1 MQQRNRLKVPTFM
14 QWLGPVV
21 LVLVMLVAPLAV
33 PAGAAAQDD
42 VDEPSAPVEVV
53 QPAGAAETLGTTVQ
67 INVGKDT
74 FIASNQP
81 NTNFGGLSNLDA
93 GWYASFGAVRPLLKF
108 GLDSIPSNA
117 RINGAQLF
125 MYLDFSLP
133 NNDSGMQLNYARATQ
148 SWSEGS
154 ATWNNAAGIGG
165 SQSVLGTVGSNPGWA
180 SFDLTSQVQAW
191 VNGQSNNGLMII
203 GEESPSQARARIFR
217 SRDYGGYTPYLL
229 VNYECDTLAPATFM
243 NTLPQYS
250 PAVFTASWGGQDRA
264 PSGCQPS
271 GIRKR
276 HVQYQINGGSW
287 VDWKSTTETSSTFN
301 NFAPNGA
308 IVGFRTYADDNVGN
322 VEKTPSGAT
331 TTTIIVSQAPPVTMA
346 PLPTYTN
353 ASSFTVSWTP
363 GGTPVGVTGYDLQYQ
378 ANSGAWVDLLVN
390 SNQTSYQFTNAQ
402 NEVTYGF
409 RVRARDTLGN
419 IGAWPGAAQA
429 VTTVVLFPIA
439 KVTPFYPNIIQS
451 TSPVTT
457 SFTVNWTAS
466 TPPGTFITSY
476 VIYSRVSNLQGVV
489 VQPWQVWQT
498 INDGAITNAVYTI
511 GLGDGIYDFEATATN
526 NMGQTTPVSGQP
538 EATMIVDLGD
548 TFKVQNILPYV
559 SGNE

>member
-1 MQQRNRLKVPTFM
+1 MQQRSHLRVPTVLH
-14 QWLGPVV
+14 WLGPVL
-21 LVLVMLVAPLAV
+21 LVLFLLLAQLAV
-33 PAGAAAQDD
+33 PAAAAAQDAP
-42 VDEPSAPVEVV
+42 DEPSVPVVV
-53 QPAGAAETLGTTVQ
+53 QPAGETATQGTSVQ

-81 NTNFGGLSNLDA
+81 NTNFGGLSNLDV

-117 RINGAQLF
+117 HINGAQLF
-125 MYLDFSLP
+125 LYLDFSLP
-133 NNDSGMQLNYARATQ
+133 NNDSGMRLNYARATQ

-165 SQSVLGTVGSNPGWA
+165 SQSNLGTVGSNPGWA
-180 SFDLTSQVQAW
+180 SFDLTSQVQQW

-203 GEESPSQARARIFR
+203 GDETQSSGRARIFR

-276 HVQYQINGGSW
+276 HVQYQINGGAW
-287 VDWKSTTETSSTFN
+287 VDWKSTTQTSETFN

-308 IVGFRTYADDNVGN
+308 IVGFRTYADDNAGN
-322 VEKTPSGAT
+322 VEQTPSGAT

-353 ASSFTVSWTP
+353 AASFTVSWTP
-363 GGTPVGVTGYDLQYQ
+363 GSTPVGVAGYDLQYQ
-378 ANSGAWVDLLVN
+378 ANSGPWTDLLVN
-390 SNQTSYQFTNAQ
+390 STQTSYLFSNAQ

-409 RVRARDTLGN
+409 RVRARDNLGN
-419 IGAWPGAAQA
+419 IGAWPNTAQA

-439 KVTPFYPNIIQS
+439 RVTPFYPNIIQS

-457 SFTVNWTAS
+457 SFTVNWTSS

-476 VIYSRVSNLQGVV
+476 VIYSRVRNFQGVV

-511 GLGDGIYDFEATATN
+511 GLGDGLYDFEATATN
-526 NMGQTTPVSGQP
+526 NIGQSTPVTGQP
-538 EATMIVDLGD
+538 ESTMIVDLGD
-548 TFKVQNILPYV
+548 TFKTQNIMPYI